1 MEGLTLRC
9 AQAPLP
15 HQREEEVEA
24 EEEVEVEEEVE
35 EEVEAEE
42 EALEEHPLNPPTKGT
57 SGNKEHYPRNSKEIA
72 PKPKNS
78 LKICEAT
85 FA

>member
-1 MEGLTLRC
+1 MEGLTPRY

-15 HQREEEVEA
+15 RQQEAEEEA
-24 EEEVEVEEEVE
+24 EEEVEDEVE

-42 EALEEHPLNPPTKGT
+42 EALEEHSLNPSIKGM
-57 SGNKEHYPRNSKEIA
+57 SENKERCPRNSRETA
-72 PKPKNS
+72 PKRKNS

-85 FA
+85 SA

>member
-1 MEGLTLRC
+1 M
-9 AQAPLP
+9 
-15 HQREEEVEA
+15 
-24 EEEVEVEEEVE
+24 EEEVEVEEVVEVE
-35 EEVEAEE
+35 EEVEAEAE
-42 EALEEHPLNPPTKGT
+42 TLEEHPLNPPIKET
-57 SGNKEHYPRNSKEIA
+57 SESKEHCPRSSKEIA